1 MKNILNNCCEAKLSC
16 IRKKNSTKEKIM
28 DAAFSL
34 YKAPRF
40 KDISLQEVA
49 DICGITKAAI
59 FRHYKSKEDLIQ
71 AMNSRFVDVT
81 CPFFQTLRGLENFT
95 EVFEK
100 IFLYFVDHFEYLA
113 FFMKELLRPGEF
125 ENHLYHEFKKRNI
138 NTGYQVFDENRII
151 KNKDAYVKIIYSF
164 ITVLHKSFQFA
175 HNHVKVFD
183 ENKGLDF
190 HSITQEEIHELSE
203 KIYELLKNGEKGLED
218 ISELRKKELEKSIEI
233 SEDEISEENKIF
245 SALAFVIHTYGFVG
259 VTVERVASELGLAK
273 SSLYTYFSNKNT
285 MMKELISDEL
295 IQMINYVNKKTAAG
309 KSYSEKIYL
318 HMFSQLE
325 YLINRKSLLP
335 VMSWISIQEN
345 MDIKNPEKENTLK
358 KFMKEKLKKTE
369 GALNMDDEKIVWI
382 SMLPV
387 TLMVQGIKHG
397 FKVTD
402 LKLHLRNMFRMMT
415 NGIEK

>member
-1 MKNILNNCCEAKLSC
+1 MESIVNNCCKAKLNC
-16 IRKKNSTKEKIM
+16 IRKKNSTKEKIL

-34 YKAPRF
+34 YKTPRF

-71 AMNSRFVDVT
+71 AMNSRFVDIT
-81 CPFFQTLRGLENFT
+81 CPFFQTFRGLENFT

-125 ENHLYHEFKKRNI
+125 ENRLYQEFKKRNI
-138 NTGYQVFDENRII
+138 NSGYQVFDENRIV
-151 KNKDAYVKIIYSF
+151 KNKETYVKVIYSF
-164 ITVLHKSFQFA
+164 ISVFHNSFQFA
-175 HNHVKVFD
+175 HSHVKVFD
-183 ENKGLDF
+183 ENKIPDF
-190 HSITQEEIHELSE
+190 HSITQKEIHELSE
-203 KIYELLKNGEKGLED
+203 NIYELLKNGEKGLED
-218 ISELRKKELEKSIEI
+218 ISDARKTELEKFIEI
-233 SEDEISEENKIF
+233 SEGELPEENKIF

-295 IQMINYVNKKTAAG
+295 IQMINFVNKKTAAG
-309 KSYSEKIYL
+309 KNYSEKIYL

-345 MDIKNPEKENTLK
+345 MDMKNPEKEKIIK
-358 KFMKEKLKKTE
+358 KFINEKLKKTE
-369 GALNMDDEKIVWI
+369 GALNIDDEKIVWI

-397 FKVTD
+397 FKMTE

-415 NGIEK
+415 KGIEL